1 MRGRLGDTWK
11 KEYEAMKCFPPL
23 PFLHLL
29 IISVKKQEDS
39 LSLQAYS
46 ALSHCFDCAATD
58 STVSGVTVG
67 SVRGF
72 GLMVVDRQ
80 YSLFMV
86 LVTSPGE
93 PNRGQWG
100 SQMNQSHSSVQVF
113 ICTTLSIIW
122 PLQKHSETLLVI
134 LVYNKGNCLNL
145 VWVCL

>member
-1 MRGRLGDTWK
+1 
-11 KEYEAMKCFPPL
+11 MKSVPL
-23 PFLHLL
+23 LPSPHLL

-67 SVRGF
+67 SVRGC

-93 PNRGQWG
+93 PSRGQRG
-100 SQMNQSHSSVQVF
+100 SQMNQPHSSVQVF
-113 ICTTLSIIW
+113 VSTTLSMI
-122 PLQKHSETLLVI
+122 
-134 LVYNKGNCLNL
+134 
-145 VWVCL
+145 